1 MRLKVYLLL
10 LISALLFSP
19 IKAWASQGVVLT
31 IRVEEGISS
40 DTTSF
45 KLIDQ
50 REVQFPDGKQK
61 ASFLANFTL
70 TVTPEIIDSENA
82 TLDLSLITLP
92 PQPQTVFKE
101 VLVKDG
107 ETFLL
112 DEVRVKGDRVF
123 RVYLTS
129 EIRDVPDSECDLDS
143 RNKEADEWDELP
155 SSHFFFRYLLNSL
168 ADLHWSRLKG
178 EGETEYRR
186 FRDVFG
192 FTQPA
197 MDRMEYYLL
206 PCRVPEITWD
216 DRFDIGLDPVRNK
229 LYAVYNLTERS
240 LDSPGVGFLLFYRLW
255 GYAPPMLAE
264 GIGNYFSLSH
274 HFTQKLI
281 ASRRWV
287 PLRKLLVTK
296 DYRNQPTDVGFWE
309 ASSFT
314 RFLVTAY
321 NQDKF
326 KNLYQKSTDL
336 TLESDFREVY
346 QEDLGTL
353 EKEWLSF
360 LEGYRDSISDF
371 YYAAQVKT
379 ANLHYDE
386 ATQLYEDM
394 LNLYGRQVGILR
406 SLAYVYYLQGNYD
419 MAERYYQEVLSRDTL
434 NLEYL
439 NTLGNIE
446 RIKGEYSRA
455 MAYYRKVI
463 DLDSSYVEPR
473 IRLAELQT
481 LNGDL
486 LLAEKQLNEALLRDP
501 GTQLRLEIYL
511 DLGTIYQKLG
521 REKEAH
527 KNYEDALFYGRRF
540 IVEFTGKPIP
550 YYRLGE
556 CFFHVGEV
564 DSAIH
569 FYQIAEFLEE
579 RPLYQSRISLALAQA
594 YREKNDQAMAERY
607 LEEVLALP
615 AGYEEKKE
623 ARKLLAS
630 LPR

>member
-1 MRLKVYLLL
+1 MRLRVYLLL
-10 LISALLFSP
+10 FILAVLLSP
-19 IKAWASQGVVLT
+19 IRTSASQGVVLT
-31 IRVEEGISS
+31 VRVEEGVPS
-40 DTTSF
+40 DSASF

-50 REVQFPDGKQK
+50 REVQFPNGKQK
-61 ASFLANFTL
+61 ASFQANFTL

-101 VLVKDG
+101 VLAKSG
-107 ETFLL
+107 QTFLL
-112 DEVRVKGDRVF
+112 AEVRVKGDRVF
-123 RVYLTS
+123 RVYLTP
-129 EIRDVPDSECDLDS
+129 EIGEVADSECGLDS
-143 RNKEADEWDELP
+143 RNKEADDWDELP
-155 SSHFFFRYLLNSL
+155 SAHFFFRYLLNSL

-186 FRDVFG
+186 FRDEFG

-216 DRFDIGLDPVRNK
+216 HRFDIGLDPVRNK

-240 LDSPGVGFLLFYRLW
+240 LDSPGVGFLLFYRIW

-274 HFTQKLI
+274 HFTKKLV
-281 ASRRWV
+281 ASRRWI

-296 DYRNQPTDVGFWE
+296 DYRSQPEDVAFWE

-321 NQDKF
+321 TQGKF
-326 KNLYQKSTDL
+326 KNLYQKSSDL
-336 TLESDFREVY
+336 TLEGDLEEVY
-346 QEDLGTL
+346 QKNLGTL
-353 EKEWLSF
+353 EREWLSF

-394 LNLYGRQVGILR
+394 LNLYGREVGILR

-439 NTLGNIE
+439 NILGNIK
-446 RIKGEYSRA
+446 RIKGEYGRA
-455 MAYYRKVI
+455 MAYYQKVI
-463 DLDSSYVEPR
+463 DLDSTYVEPR
-473 IRLAELQT
+473 VRLAELQI

-486 LLAEKQLNEALLRDP
+486 LPAEKQLERALARDP
-501 GTQLRLEIYL
+501 GTQLKLEIYL
-511 DLGTIYQKLG
+511 DLGSIYQKLD
-521 REKEAH
+521 REKEARPYFE
-527 KNYEDALFYGRRF
+527 NALFYGRRF
-540 IVEFTGKPIP
+540 IVEFEGKPIP
-550 YYRLGE
+550 YFRLGE
-556 CFFHVGEV
+556 SFFHVGEV

-569 FYQIAEFLEE
+569 FYKIAEFLEE
-579 RPLYQSRISLALAQA
+579 RPLYQSRVSLALALA
-594 YREKNDQAMAERY
+594 YREKNDRSAEEGY
-607 LEEVLALP
+607 LQEVLALP

-630 LPR
+630 FPR